1 MSVDKKRLDRR
12 KNDEKSEN
20 ICQNY
25 NSRILKYMSVC
36 FSLTLDLIH
45 FSLDIQSSME
55 RLLFFDVSYRLRNSE
70 RKKKLLSYA
79 DTLN

>member
-70 RKKKLLSYA
+70 RKKNCFHTRIL
-79 DTLN
+79 